1 MAGSTEYVV
10 FDFADMRLADRTNLL
25 RGMGALAEGD
35 RFRFLKKAIVCD
47 DMPGEKY
54 VPNTP
59 ELLDRA
65 WTNAVRAAPRYGG
78 AYWMEFEG
86 TSGAVLAFGFD
97 PRKLKRLNLTISRSA
112 LTGPQGDAAAADLF
126 EAVVSLAYALG
137 PDYGYGLFN
146 YDTHEEQPVGTG
158 PQAAW
163 DFNVF
168 GAERVQQIGR
178 DGLKA
183 VPAWRS
189 VELQGGGLVL
199 ALAANPVTGAAAS
212 RDAAGALATA
222 LGVSVVV
229 LGG

>member
-1 MAGSTEYVV
+1 MAGSTEYVL
-10 FDFADMRLADRTNLL
+10 FDFADMRLADRTNIL
-25 RGMGALAEGD
+25 RGMSALAEGD

-54 VPNTP
+54 VPHSP

-97 PRKLKRLNLTISRSA
+97 PRQLKRLNLTISRSA
-112 LTGPQGDAAAADLF
+112 LTGPSGDAAAADLF
-126 EAVVSLAYALG
+126 EAVDSLAYALQ

-146 YDTHEEQPVGTG
+146 YDTHEAAPVGAG

-163 DFNVF
+163 DVNIF
-168 GAERVQQIGR
+168 GAERVQHIGR
-178 DGLKA
+178 EALKA

-189 VELQGGGLVL
+189 VELQGGGMVL
-199 ALAANPVTGAAAS
+199 ALAANPVSGAAAS
-212 RDAAGALATA
+212 RDAARALASV
-222 LGVSVVV
+222 LGVTAVT